1 MSRKALLLFAL
12 VCAFPLFAADPS
24 LVQADWFCEGAG
36 CGFTA
41 DVNGDGLDDLFD
53 MQRRELRYNLDGAFT
68 APVSIT
74 GIADNETL
82 VSAEDYNG
90 DGFVDLVLWPNR
102 GPHDEGPNRM
112 AYGDG
117 TGRFTAGSF
126 PTEYGGLGQ
135 KPPRDFN
142 GDGKPDLVL
151 GKFFLRPDYDNV
163 WMTLSFLRGNGD
175 GTFVLDQQLTFRN
188 SAYPFTAIADF
199 NGDGHYDLV
208 RNGDDSHRLYVH
220 YSDKNGRLR
229 PARER
234 FVGIPV
240 SRVQAGDVNGDG
252 RPDVVLETSG
262 PSGKAMFLLFN
273 DGRGKFTA
281 VAEMPSMGTAW
292 SPVVGDIYPGGG
304 DEIALT
310 HSNGHLFV
318 YSAVGN
324 ELRAV
329 ASTQIGG
336 TYYHAALM
344 RFRSGGA
351 RDFVVT
357 DRVFTTVP
365 NTNRSKIV
373 FVEGELPYVAASK
386 SSVARRTRAIQ
397 RGSSISA
404 YAATVTGE
412 CAPASLNNWAF
423 TREGMFV
430 DFEPRADGTELHGSI
445 MGGKLVT
452 RVNIGERLM
461 TGSLNFTGMEI
472 RGYLYD
478 QTTNSCGGTGRVLV
492 DAIRVQQ

>member
-1 MSRKALLLFAL
+1 MRSSVWRMFFVLCCTTALFGAE
-12 VCAFPLFAADPS
+12 PS
-24 LVQADWFCEGAG
+24 LQQGEWFCEGAG

-53 MQRRELRYNLDGAFT
+53 MQRRELRYNLDGAFA
-68 APVSIT
+68 APVSIN

-117 TGRFTAGSF
+117 TGRFTPGSF
-126 PTEYGGLGQ
+126 PTQYGGMGQ

-142 GDGKPDLVL
+142 ADNKPDLVL
-151 GKFFLRPDYDNV
+151 AKFSLRPDFDNV
-163 WMTLSFLRGNGD
+163 WATLSFLRGNGD
-175 GTFVLDQQLTFRN
+175 GTFVLDQQLEYRA
-188 SAYPFTAIADF
+188 SAYPFMAIADF
-199 NGDGHYDLV
+199 NGDGHYDLI
-208 RNGDDSHRLYVH
+208 RNGDDSHMMYVH
-220 YSDKNGRLR
+220 YSDRNGRLGPGR
-229 PARER
+229 ARY
-234 FVGIPV
+234 VGIPV

-273 DGRGKFTA
+273 DGRGKFTS
-281 VAEMPSMGTAW
+281 VAEMPSMGTSW
-292 SPVVGDIYPGGG
+292 SPIVADVYPGGG
-304 DEIALT
+304 DEITLT

-324 ELRAV
+324 ELHAV

-336 TYYHAALM
+336 TYYHAARI

-351 RDFVVT
+351 YDFVVT
-357 DRVFTTVP
+357 DRVFSTVP

-373 FVEGELPYVAASK
+373 FVGGELPETASSK
-386 SSVARRTRAIQ
+386 TSLPGRMRSSN
-397 RGSSISA
+397 RGSSINT
-404 YAATVTGE
+404 YAANVSGA
-412 CAPASLNNWAF
+412 CAPSLNELAF

-430 DFEPRADGTELHGSI
+430 DFEPREDGSELRASI

-452 RVNIGERLM
+452 RLEIGERLM
-461 TGSLNFTGMEI
+461 TGSLSLTPTQI
-472 RGYLYD
+472 HGYLYD
-478 QTTNSCGGTGRVLV
+478 QTTNSCGDTGRVLV
-492 DAIRVQQ
+492 DAVRVR